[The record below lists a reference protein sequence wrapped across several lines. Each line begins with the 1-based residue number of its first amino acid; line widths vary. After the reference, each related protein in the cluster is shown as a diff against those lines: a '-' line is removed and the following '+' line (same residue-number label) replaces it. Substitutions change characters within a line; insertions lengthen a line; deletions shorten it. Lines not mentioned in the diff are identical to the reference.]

1 MPHFTISQVARQ
13 LRLRASAI
21 RYYER
26 IGLLPPAERQSGQR
40 RYDPTVLYRLAI
52 IQRARQLGFTLSE
65 IRHLFFGFR
74 DVTRASERWR
84 TLSERKLEELDDLMD
99 GIKVVRGVL
108 RKLMSKC
115 RCDTLDQCGR
125 GMFQNMNR
133 DIAVSRLATAQ
144 RRPTSASARAR
155 LR

>member
-1 MPHFTISQVARQ
+1 MSQLTISQVARQ
-13 LRLRASAI
+13 LRLRPSAI
-21 RYYER
+21 RYYES

-40 RYDPTVLYRLAI
+40 RYDLTVLYRLAI

-74 DVTRASERWR
+74 DVTRPSQRWR
-84 TLSERKLEELDDLMD
+84 TLSEKKLAELDDLMD

-125 GMFQNMNR
+125 GMLQAMDR
-133 DIAVSRLATAQ
+133 GAALSSLATADRGQ
-144 RRPTSASARAR
+144 RRRAR
-155 LR
+155 LRRG